1 LRRGAERYRVAIM
14 CSEEDPTHCHRRLL
28 VAKVLLEEGLTIG
41 HIRGDG
47 RCERESEP
55 ILLSEGSLFDDEES
69 FVEIFT
75 IGFTQTTA
83 EDFFGRLK
91 SHGVERLL
99 DVRLNNRSQL
109 AGFAKRDDLA
119 YFLRE
124 LLGARYEHAPLL
136 APSEEILTAYKK
148 QKDMTWSE

>member
-1 LRRGAERYRVAIM
+1 M
-14 CSEEDPTHCHRRLL
+14 
-28 VAKVLLEEGLTIG
+28 
-41 HIRGDG
+41 
-47 RCERESEP
+47 
-55 ILLSEGSLFDDEES
+55 
-69 FVEIFT
+69 EIFT

-91 SHGVERLL
+91 AHRIERLL

-124 LLGARYEHAPLL
+124 LVGAKYEHAPLL
-136 APSEEILTAYKK
+136 APSEEILSAYKK
-148 QKDMTWSE
+148 KKDMPWWEYEERFLALMGNRHIEDELNPEEFKQRTVLLCSEATPEHCHRRLVVEYLAGHWPDLVATHL